1 MSRVKKLLYVALG
14 LAVVALIVNGLDP
27 NRFLL
32 RWLKGE
38 STWRAQYVRH
48 FAQAKPIDPVGS
60 PNAKVRIKLFVQSMN
75 PCHAATVDLLK
86 KVAEAL
92 PKRIRVEFLDTM
104 TQEGF
109 EARQRAAIACEVGL
123 LINDQKTVKV
133 PYQGQTFQFSF
144 HGPIGMGMSPE
155 LLERAVEQ
163 ELKKQYGK
171 EITKE
176 EWAKFKAVWKEL
188 PRMVPKGHGMG
199 PGIMGPG
206 PMGPAVG
213 KPPVAEESETPKPAK
228 GEPTPRPKG
237 GRPDEGVGE

>member
-27 NRFLL
+27 NHFLL

-48 FAQAKPIDPVGS
+48 FTSAKPIEPVGS
-60 PNAKVRIKLFVQSMN
+60 PNAKVHIQLFVQSMN

-86 KVAEAL
+86 KVGEAL
-92 PKRIRVEFLDTM
+92 PKRVRVEFLDTM
-104 TQEGF
+104 TPEGF
-109 EARQRAAIACEVGL
+109 EARQRAAIPCEVGL
-123 LINDQKTVKV
+123 LINHQKTMQIQ
-133 PYQGQTFQFSF
+133 YQGRTFQFSF

-163 ELKKQYGK
+163 ELKKHYGK

-206 PMGPAVG
+206 PMMPPGEG
-213 KPPVAEESETPKPAK
+213 KPPASKQGGTPKPGK
-228 GEPTPRPKG
+228 TPAGPS
-237 GRPDEGVGE
+237 PQT